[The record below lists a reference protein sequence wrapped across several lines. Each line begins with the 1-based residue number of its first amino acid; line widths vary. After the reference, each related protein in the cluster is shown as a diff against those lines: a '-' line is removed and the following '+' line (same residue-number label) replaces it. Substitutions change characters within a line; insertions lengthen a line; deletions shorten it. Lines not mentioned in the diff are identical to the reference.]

1 MLIGVTIKLPKGKDI
16 DPRVTSIFST
26 VFPAHTGEVYI
37 TANRRILIAEDDE
50 FVQQLL
56 AAYFQ
61 QEGFQVSLVSSGHE
75 LMAMLDSEPQDLLLL
90 DLGLPDEDGLVLM
103 RQIRARSS
111 MPVIV
116 LTARQGREDKL
127 TALEMGADDYLI
139 KPCDPK
145 ELVLRVGNLLSR
157 SAGADGQ
164 AANIPSSRIIR
175 FESWLINLDSR
186 SLLDV
191 DDNEVHLSRAEF
203 NLLAALVKASNRVLS
218 RAQLLGAISVDDSSP
233 SERMIDVV
241 IARLRRK
248 LERDPKNPT
257 IIKTMVGIGY
267 RFSASAKV
275 E

>member
-1 MLIGVTIKLPKGKDI
+1 M
-16 DPRVTSIFST
+16 
-26 VFPAHTGEVYI
+26 

-157 SAGADGQ
+157 SVGADGQ
-164 AANIPSSRIIR
+164 SVHLPSSRIIR
-175 FESWLINLDSR
+175 FEDWSINLDSR

-191 DDNEVHLSRAEF
+191 DNNEVHLSRAEF
-203 NLLAALVKASNRVLS
+203 NLLAALVNAANRVLS
-218 RAQLLGAISVDDSSP
+218 RAQLLDAISMDDSSP

-267 RFSASAKV
+267 RFSAPTKV